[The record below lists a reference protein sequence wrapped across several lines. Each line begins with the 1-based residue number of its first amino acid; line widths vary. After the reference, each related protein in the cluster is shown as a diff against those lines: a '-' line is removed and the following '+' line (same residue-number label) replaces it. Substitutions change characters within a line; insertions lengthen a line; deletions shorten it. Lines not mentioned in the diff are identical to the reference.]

1 MKRLMMSLIILAL
14 VAFVTACSSSSSN
27 TASEH
32 AGHDMAH
39 MEETEKIM
47 VHMNWKLTSE
57 SLVPNQETTLTIKVR
72 GHDTPYIE
80 DFDVIHE
87 KKMHLI
93 VVSKDLSYFA
103 HLHPTYEGKGVFRV
117 ALNVPQAGEY
127 TMFADFKPTGSAQ
140 VAERHTMTAV
150 GTAPVAKSLV
160 VDNTIVKEMA
170 GKNVALA
177 IDTLQAGE
185 EATLT
190 FSFKD
195 MLTGKP
201 VKDLEQYLG
210 AIGHVVI
217 ISADTQKYLH
227 VHPADDSEKGPTATF
242 MTTFDTPG
250 LYKAWGQFQHKGEV
264 FTVPFTLE
272 VTK

>member
-1 MKRLMMSLIILAL
+1 
-14 VAFVTACSSSSSN
+14 
-27 TASEH
+27 
-32 AGHDMAH
+32 MAH
-39 MEETEKIM
+39 MDETEKMM
-47 VHMNWKLTSE
+47 VHMSWKLSTE
-57 SLVPNQETTLTIKVR
+57 TLVPNQETTLTIKAR

-87 KKMHLI
+87 RLMHLI

-103 HLHPTYEGKGVFRV
+103 HLHPNYEGKGVFTV
-117 ALNVPQAGEY
+117 QLNVPQAGEY
-127 TMFADFKPTGSAQ
+127 TLFADFKPTGSAQ
-140 VAERHTMTAV
+140 VAERYTMTAV
-150 GTAPVAKSLV
+150 GTAPVAKPLV
-160 VDNTIVKEMA
+160 ADNTIIKEMA
-170 GKNVALA
+170 GKNVALS

-190 FSFKD
+190 FSFSFKD
-195 MLTGKP
+195 MLSGKP
-201 VKDLEQYLG
+201 IKDLEQYLG

-217 ISADTQKYLH
+217 ISEDTQKYLH

-242 MTTFDTPG
+242 MTTFDKPG
-250 LYKAWGQFQHKGEV
+250 LYKAWGQFQHNGEV

>member
-1 MKRLMMSLIILAL
+1 MKRLMISLILLAL
-14 VAFVTACSSSSSN
+14 VIFTTACSSSSSHSN
-27 TASEH
+27 H
-32 AGHDMAH
+32 AGHDMDH
-39 MEETEKIM
+39 MEDTEKMM
-47 VHMNWKLTSE
+47 VHMSWKLSTE
-57 SLVPNQETTLTIKVR
+57 TLVPNQTSTLTIKVR

-103 HLHPTYEGKGVFRV
+103 HLHPTYAGKGKFTV
-117 ALNVPQAGEY
+117 ALNVPQAGAY

-140 VAERHTMTAV
+140 VAERYVMTAV
-150 GTAPVAKSLV
+150 GTAPVAKPLV
-160 VDNTIVKEMA
+160 ADNTIVKEMA

-177 IDTLQAGE
+177 IDTLQTGK
-185 EATLT
+185 EATLK

-201 VKDLEQYLG
+201 IKDLEQYLG

-217 ISADTQKYLH
+217 ISEDTQKYLH

-242 MTTFDTPG
+242 MTTFDQPG
-250 LYKAWGQFQHKGEV
+250 LYKAWGQFQHNGEV
-264 FTVPFTLE
+264 FTVPFTLQI
-272 VTK
+272 TK